1 MAASATAMVILEQLF
16 PSSLSQPSA
25 PPGCGGCT
33 THKTF
38 PTPVKYVHY
47 KYGTCTVQYRTN
59 FTVNRFLETFMRS
72 STLPATPAA
81 LSLYLLGSWTLSKTL
96 QYTRGGRS
104 GTFLGEARFSPLSDA
119 VLSCEET
126 GKAMLLPN
134 NEQYEARHAL
144 LYDFNDNNDRGI
156 VRVSFDEAS
165 DREFGGRRSERC
177 TILSQH

>member
-1 MAASATAMVILEQLF
+1 
-16 PSSLSQPSA
+16 
-25 PPGCGGCT
+25 
-33 THKTF
+33 
-38 PTPVKYVHY
+38 
-47 KYGTCTVQYRTN
+47 
-59 FTVNRFLETFMRS
+59 MRS

-134 NEQYEARHAL
+134 NEQSKHAMP
-144 LYDFNDNNDRGI
+144 YSTTSATTMI
-156 VRVSFDEAS
+156 EVS
-165 DREFGGRRSERC
+165 C
-177 TILSQH
+177 V

>member
-1 MAASATAMVILEQLF
+1 
-16 PSSLSQPSA
+16 
-25 PPGCGGCT
+25 
-33 THKTF
+33 
-38 PTPVKYVHY
+38 
-47 KYGTCTVQYRTN
+47 
-59 FTVNRFLETFMRS
+59 MRS

-119 VLSCEET
+119 VLSYEET
-126 GKAMLLPN
+126 GKATLLPD

-144 LYDFNDNNDRGI
+144 LYDFSDNNDRGI

-165 DREFGGRRSERC
+165 DRSSVEGRVEAARFFHNIDFAQPDLPFQHPCGPDMYYGRLLCS
-177 TILSQH
+177 SQDAFVLDWRVEGPRKLGRVVSKFSRRKQGKVAESAL